1 MSKVQGVDEVVA
13 KKDLLSA
20 EDVAG
25 YLGVG
30 QVTVYRW
37 CREGRLPCLKIG
49 KSWRIRRTA
58 LEDFL
63 RHGERSATLVGQL
76 RSLYLGFGRSQCGQ
90 RGRDRSIAPWSRLS
104 AKTARKHGS
113 SRPPFWRSP
122 NGCRGRCSSFA
133 NEQARIRKAGPTRG
147 GRSNTMS
154 DTADPGG
161 ATHHVG
167 IDVSKERLEVC
178 FVPGGEH
185 FVVANNDEGIE
196 SLLDRLLKARPVL
209 VVLEAS
215 GRYERPAAAAIASV
229 GIAVS
234 VVNPRQARDF
244 AKATGRLAKTDR
256 IDAEV
261 LARLA
266 AAVSPRPS
274 VLPDEEAQ
282 ALQAILTR
290 RRQILQMLTAE
301 KNNRLEMAPGA
312 VARRIRAHIKWLKKE
327 LERTDKDLDE
337 AIASSTTFK
346 ENEALLR
353 SVPGVGPVLAR
364 TLLAELPELGKLD
377 HRRLSAL
384 VGVAPF
390 NRDSGTFRGKR
401 EVWGGRAAVRAALYM
416 GALVATR
423 HNPAIRKFYKKLLE
437 AGKPKKVA
445 LVACMRKLLSI
456 LNAVLRDRTPWRPTH
471 VFSP

>member
-1 MSKVQGVDEVVA
+1 
-13 KKDLLSA
+13 
-20 EDVAG
+20 
-25 YLGVG
+25 
-30 QVTVYRW
+30 
-37 CREGRLPCLKIG
+37 
-49 KSWRIRRTA
+49 
-58 LEDFL
+58 
-63 RHGERSATLVGQL
+63 
-76 RSLYLGFGRSQCGQ
+76 
-90 RGRDRSIAPWSRLS
+90 
-104 AKTARKHGS
+104 
-113 SRPPFWRSP
+113 
-122 NGCRGRCSSFA
+122 
-133 NEQARIRKAGPTRG
+133 
-147 GRSNTMS
+147 MS
-154 DTADPGG
+154 DTTDSGG
-161 ATHHVG
+161 AAHHVG
-167 IDVSKERLEVC
+167 IDVSKGRLDVYVLPE
-178 FVPGGEH
+178 GEH
-185 FVVANNDEGIE
+185 FVVANDGAGIE
-196 SLLDRLLKARPVL
+196 LLLDRLLGARSAL

-215 GRYERPAAAAIASV
+215 GRYERPAAAALASA

-266 AAVSPRPS
+266 GAVGPRPS

-290 RRQILQMLTAE
+290 RRQLLEMLVSE
-301 KNNRLEMAPGA
+301 NNRLQMALEA
-312 VARRIRAHIKWLKKE
+312 VAERIRAHIEWLKKE

-337 AIASSTTFK
+337 AVEASSTFK

-364 TLLAELPELGKLD
+364 TLLAELPELGRLD

-423 HNPAIRKFYKKLLE
+423 HNPVLKGFYERLLK

-445 LVACMRKLLSI
+445 LVACMRKLLTI
-456 LNAVLRDRTPWRPTH
+456 LNAVLRDHSCWCPTH
-471 VFSP
+471 PLIP